1 MARDTLSD
9 ITAFVHVA
17 RERGFTKAAGKLGLS
32 QSALSQIVKKLEERL
47 GVQLLVRTTRSVAPT
62 RAGERLLQK
71 VSPYLDGIE
80 AELAAVTEMRDKP
93 AGTIRISASD
103 HAINELLLPKLA
115 EFMKVY
121 PDIHVEMIT
130 DYGLIDIISERYD
143 AGVRYGEYLAK
154 DMIAV
159 RIGPDAR
166 MVAVGSPDYFERH
179 GRPEAP
185 ADLQSHN
192 CIGLRQS
199 SGRVYAWE
207 LQREGEPEI
216 KVQVSGQLI
225 FNNNYSCLNA
235 ALSGL
240 GLAFLPEDLAQRHL
254 ETGRLETVLAAW
266 SLPFPGFY
274 LYYPTVT
281 QPSPA
286 FALLVEAL
294 RYQWPSRGVG
304 PSAI

>member
-1 MARDTLSD
+1 MARETLSD

-17 RERGFTKAAGKLGLS
+17 REGSFTKAAGKLGLS
-32 QSALSQIVKKLEERL
+32 QSAISQIVKKLEDRL

-62 RAGERLLQK
+62 EIGERLLQK

-80 AELAAVTEMRDKP
+80 AELAAVNETRDRP
-93 AGTIRISASD
+93 AGNIRISASD

-115 EFMKVY
+115 AFMKDY
-121 PDIHVEMIT
+121 PDVRIEMIT

-143 AGVRYGEYLAK
+143 AGVRYGETLAK

-166 MVAVGSPDYFERH
+166 MVAVGSPAYFGRY
-179 GRPEAP
+179 GRPKSP
-185 ADLQSHN
+185 SDLQVHN

-199 SGRVYAWE
+199 SGRLYAWE
-207 LQREGEPEI
+207 LQREGEAEI

-225 FNNNYSCLNA
+225 FNNSYSCLNA
-235 ALSGL
+235 AVAGL
-240 GLAFLPEDLAQRHL
+240 GLAFIPQDLAEAHL
-254 ETGRLETVLAAW
+254 QSGGLEIVLGEW

-286 FALLVEAL
+286 FSLLVEAL
-294 RYQWPSRGVG
+294 RYRWPGQDT
-304 PSAI
+304 

>member
-1 MARDTLSD
+1 MARETLSD

-17 RERGFTKAAGKLGLS
+17 REGSFTKAAGKLGLS
-32 QSALSQIVKKLEERL
+32 QSAISQIVKKLEDRL

-62 RAGERLLQK
+62 EIGERLLQK

-80 AELAAVTEMRDKP
+80 AELVAVNETRDRP
-93 AGTIRISASD
+93 AGNIRISASD

-115 EFMKVY
+115 AFMKDF
-121 PDIHVEMIT
+121 PDVRVEMIT

-143 AGVRYGEYLAK
+143 AGVRYGETLAK

-166 MVAVGSPDYFERH
+166 MVAVGSPEYFGRY
-179 GRPEAP
+179 GRPKCP
-185 ADLQSHN
+185 SDLQSHN

-199 SGRVYAWE
+199 SGRLYAWE
-207 LQREGEPEI
+207 LQREGEAEI
-216 KVQVSGQLI
+216 KVQVSGQMI
-225 FNNNYSCLNA
+225 FNNSYSCLSA
-235 ALSGL
+235 ALEGL
-240 GLAFLPEDLAQRHL
+240 GLAFIPQDLAEAHL
-254 ETGRLETVLAAW
+254 QSGRLEIVLGEW

-281 QPSPA
+281 QPSQA
-286 FALLVEAL
+286 FSLLVEAL
-294 RYQWPSRGVG
+294 RYRWPGQGAAS
-304 PSAI
+304 

>member
-17 RERGFTKAAGKLGLS
+17 RERSFTKAAGKLGLT
-32 QSALSQIVKKLEERL
+32 QSGLSQIVRKLEDRL

-62 RAGERLLQK
+62 AIGERLLQK

-80 AELAAVTEMRDKP
+80 TELAAVNDMRDKP

-103 HAINELLLPKLA
+103 HAIHELLLPKLA
-115 EFMKVY
+115 DFLKTY
-121 PDIHVEMIT
+121 PEIHIEMIT
-130 DYGLIDIISERYD
+130 DYGMIDIISEGYD
-143 AGVRYGEYLAK
+143 AGVRYGEFLAR

-166 MVAVGSPDYFERH
+166 MVAVASPDYLERS
-179 GRPEAP
+179 GRPQNP
-185 ADLQSHN
+185 ADLHAHN
-192 CIGLRQS
+192 CIGLRQA

-207 LQREGEPEI
+207 LQRRGEAEI
-216 KVQVSGQLI
+216 KVQISGQLI
-225 FNNNYSCLNA
+225 FNNGYSCLNA
-235 ALSGL
+235 ALAGL
-240 GLAFLPEDLAQRHL
+240 GLAFLPEDLAEAHL
-254 ETGRLETVLAAW
+254 RAGRLEIVLDEW

-274 LYYPTVT
+274 LYYPAMT

-286 FALLVEAL
+286 FSLLVEAL
-294 RYQWPSRGVG
+294 RFRWPEPA
-304 PSAI
+304 PS